1 MKAFSIDDEE
11 LYRPSYVNVLIKK
24 AYKTRIKQSD
34 NIIKN
39 ILKNEKINKNLVN
52 KEIICYIYEEILKN
66 SKKVDNLASI
76 FPSSFLCAIY
86 LKTILKK

>member
-1 MKAFSIDDEE
+1 MKAFSIDEE
-11 LYRPSYVNVLIKK
+11 VIYSSSHVNRLIKK
-24 AYKTRIKQSD
+24 IYKNKTKYSYNKIKS
-34 NIIKN
+34 
-39 ILKNEKINKNLVN
+39 ILKSEKINKNFVS